1 MSDGKGKIIDGMSY
15 QSTLP
20 EEYAK
25 VKHQRDKV
33 VKAFNILK
41 ERQREVEGML
51 AELELAARNVEFY
64 THYLGENKDTKLKQA
79 WVELSDLI

>member
-41 ERQREVEGML
+41 QHSDNVEAEL
-51 AELELAARNVEFY
+51 AEMRLLLEEAQEAGGRHTFGNTLYDAI
-64 THYLGENKDTKLKQA
+64 NK
-79 WVELSDLI
+79 VI

>member
-1 MSDGKGKIIDGMSY
+1 MSDGKGKILDGMSY

-41 ERQREVEGML
+41 QHSDNVE
-51 AELELAARNVEFY
+51 ADLELLTFAVREFL
-64 THYLGENKDTKLKQA
+64 TAKAQGERTDDIIDTLERM
-79 WVELSDLI
+79 V